1 MNDQANKHTCQRVK
15 KYIQSKLVKLK
26 NRTNYKIN
34 LMSCLFFLQGLKR
47 FDARKVVLEALTKK
61 GLFIKKE
68 DNQMVV
74 PVCR

>member
-1 MNDQANKHTCQRVK
+1 MSKSEEIYLEQTSETEEQNKLQIKFDV
-15 KYIQSKLVKLK
+15 
-26 NRTNYKIN
+26 
-34 LMSCLFFLQGLKR
+34 LFVLLQGLKR

>member
-1 MNDQANKHTCQRVK
+1 M
-15 KYIQSKLVKLK
+15 KLK